1 MSEVT
6 QPAGAGEGGAAIA
19 DTSAPVATS
28 PTNDQPATDQP
39 KAESIDYAAENKKL
53 QNALARKERRIG
65 QLTAQKYQYQNDLD
79 SHRKQL
85 ETYQAPKEAKSG
97 RPDPEVYK
105 SQGKTWDAYLE
116 DLADWKVSEGLTKAQ
131 QKNAEAQKTNEKTAW
146 REERGQALSDD
157 AAAARESFS
166 DFQNVIQEHADVLQS
181 LPEHIHDAFLE
192 CDTPA
197 HAFYALIKE
206 GTLEQVL
213 QAKTATRAAALIA
226 KAEDRAQAL
235 KVKPVTKTP
244 APMTPSKGTA
254 PGTKTLNRMSPS
266 ELVAWAKS

>member
-1 MSEVT
+1 MIENT
-6 QPAGAGEGGAAIA
+6 QPAGAGEGAAPIA
-19 DTSAPVATS
+19 DTSAPVANS
-28 PTNDQPATDQP
+28 PTTEPAAADTP
-39 KAESIDYAAENKKL
+39 KAESPDYAAEVKKL

-105 SQGKTWDAYLE
+105 AQGKTWDAYLE

-131 QKNAEAQKTNEKTAW
+131 QKNAEAQKTNEKAAW
-146 REERGQALSDD
+146 REERGQALSED

-192 CDTPA
+192 CDNPA
-197 HAFYALIKE
+197 HAFYALCKE

-226 KAEDRAQAL
+226 KAEDKAQAL
-235 KVKPVTKTP
+235 KAKPVTKAP
-244 APMTPSKGTA
+244 APMTPAKGTA
-254 PGTKTLNRMSPS
+254 PGSKTLDQMSGS
-266 ELVAWAKS
+266 QIRDWVRS